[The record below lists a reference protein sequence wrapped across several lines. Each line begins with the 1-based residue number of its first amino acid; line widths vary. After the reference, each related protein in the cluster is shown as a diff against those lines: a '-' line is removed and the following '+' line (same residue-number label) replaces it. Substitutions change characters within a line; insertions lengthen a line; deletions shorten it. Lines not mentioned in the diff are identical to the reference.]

1 MHGRSHSLG
10 IADAV
15 TVLAQTAAIADAAAT
30 LIANAVDIPGSP
42 AIIRKPANALT
53 PDSDLGSRLVTVGL
67 KEIKQEEINEAV
79 NRGLTVATKYQK
91 RGLIKAAWISLR
103 GTIKIVAPQNLLT
116 QENQNS
122 KIRNLQ

>member
-1 MHGRSHSLG
+1 LG
-10 IADAV
+10 
-15 TVLAQTAAIADAAAT
+15 
-30 LIANAVDIPGSP
+30 N
-42 AIIRKPANALT
+42 
-53 PDSDLGSRLVTVGL
+53 RLVTVGL

-122 KIRNLQ
+122 KTRNLQ